1 MMGLQTN
8 NTKEIDVVG
17 ALKKVLAEKR
27 LLLKFCIVFSI
38 IGVIVALSI
47 PRVYTSTVVL
57 APENSTGSSALSK
70 FGALGSMIGI
80 NVGPAMDGDAL
91 YPEIYPD
98 IFASNDFIVD
108 LFDVPV
114 VPLDSIRIR
123 TYYNHLAFD
132 GKIPFWQY
140 PKIWITK
147 LLSDDDDEW
156 AVGKPV
162 DPFRLT
168 RKQENMVKLIKSNI
182 SCLVDK
188 KTSVITIG
196 VTDIDPFVAA
206 VISDSVK
213 NKLQRYITDYRTSK
227 ARQDLEYVTKMC
239 KQCEEEYED
248 AQSKYAKAADA
259 NRNVNL
265 VRVSSEITKLE
276 NDMQLKYNSYSAAMQ
291 QLQISRQQV
300 QINTPVFTVIQK
312 PSVPTRP
319 SGMPKAVICILYF
332 MLGVVLDGLWVL
344 FIRDWWKSSR
354 FGLKKRK
361 EK

>member
-1 MMGLQTN
+1 MGLQTN

-123 TYYNHLAFD
+123 TYYNHCC
-132 GKIPFWQY
+132 
-140 PKIWITK
+140 
-147 LLSDDDDEW
+147 
-156 AVGKPV
+156 
-162 DPFRLT
+162 
-168 RKQENMVKLIKSNI
+168 N
-182 SCLVDK
+182 
-188 KTSVITIG
+188 
-196 VTDIDPFVAA
+196 
-206 VISDSVK
+206 
-213 NKLQRYITDYRTSK
+213 
-227 ARQDLEYVTKMC
+227 
-239 KQCEEEYED
+239 
-248 AQSKYAKAADA
+248 
-259 NRNVNL
+259 
-265 VRVSSEITKLE
+265 
-276 NDMQLKYNSYSAAMQ
+276 
-291 QLQISRQQV
+291 
-300 QINTPVFTVIQK
+300 
-312 PSVPTRP
+312 
-319 SGMPKAVICILYF
+319 
-332 MLGVVLDGLWVL
+332 
-344 FIRDWWKSSR
+344 
-354 FGLKKRK
+354 
-361 EK
+361 

>member
-1 MMGLQTN
+1 MGLQTN

-114 VPLDSIRIR
+114 IPLDSIRIR

-156 AVGKPV
+156 AVGKQV

-168 RKQENMVKLIKSNI
+168 RKQENMVK
-182 SCLVDK
+182 
-188 KTSVITIG
+188 
-196 VTDIDPFVAA
+196 
-206 VISDSVK
+206 
-213 NKLQRYITDYRTSK
+213 
-227 ARQDLEYVTKMC
+227 
-239 KQCEEEYED
+239 
-248 AQSKYAKAADA
+248 
-259 NRNVNL
+259 
-265 VRVSSEITKLE
+265 
-276 NDMQLKYNSYSAAMQ
+276 
-291 QLQISRQQV
+291 
-300 QINTPVFTVIQK
+300 
-312 PSVPTRP
+312 
-319 SGMPKAVICILYF
+319 
-332 MLGVVLDGLWVL
+332 
-344 FIRDWWKSSR
+344 
-354 FGLKKRK
+354 
-361 EK
+361 